1 VVGRG
6 LRDRRLDF
14 AQLAIEPRAGAP
26 AARLRAIHFARGT
39 APVDTEVIPRA
50 ALGSSPRR
58 GPLVIEEFDATTIVP
73 PDAGVR
79 RDAMGN
85 IVLELA

>member
-1 VVGRG
+1 MEIPLPQGEVKVREWDNG
-6 LRDRRLDF
+6 
-14 AQLAIEPRAGAP
+14 GAT
-26 AARLRAIHFARGT
+26 LFARGS
-39 APVDTEVIPRA
+39 APIDTEVIPRA

-73 PDAGVR
+73 PDAGVH
-79 RDAMGN
+79 RDAVGN